1 MSFLLPAVCSTF
13 KGISPS
19 DFAERWGHPQVGRA
33 RMELDAT
40 IASEINEQ
48 LSENYQK
55 SDRDSSKA
63 SAGDAK
69 GAVAR
74 RNQRRAERRK
84 REGGI

>member
-13 KGISPS
+13 KGVSPS
-19 DFAERWGHPQVGRA
+19 YFAERWLDPVVGRA
-33 RMELDAT
+33 RMELDAS

-48 LSENYQK
+48 LNENYNK
-55 SDRDSSKA
+55 GNSKKDL
-63 SAGDAK
+63 SKDAK

-84 REGGI
+84 RGGDK

>member
-13 KGISPS
+13 KGMSPS

-55 SDRDSSKA
+55 TNDTSKKA

-74 RNQRRAERRK
+74 RNQRRAERKKRK
-84 REGGI
+84 GDI